1 VKEFGNSVN
10 IFAKLQAKMFYCL
23 RPTRS
28 VCLDTVLLKDEIL
41 VKDLEFYGGNVT
53 LTLSCLDNYEAGVD

>member
-1 VKEFGNSVN
+1 
-10 IFAKLQAKMFYCL
+10 MFYRF

-28 VCLDTVLLKDEIL
+28 VCLGTVLLKDEEL

-53 LTLSCLDNYEAGVD
+53 LTLSCLDNYEAGVDRF